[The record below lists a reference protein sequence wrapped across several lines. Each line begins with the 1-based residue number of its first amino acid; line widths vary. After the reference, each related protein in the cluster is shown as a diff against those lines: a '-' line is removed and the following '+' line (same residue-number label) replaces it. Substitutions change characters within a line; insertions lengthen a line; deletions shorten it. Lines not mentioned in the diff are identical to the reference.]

1 MTGLNLLLSKN
12 LQNQQRLVLI
22 SCSIHQFLLKLI
34 NEPMNRYPAK
44 FYHFY
49 RHVQIHVWNT
59 LTALNAWD
67 LGRVHSATKC
77 AKKDARTS
85 KLLIFCMMKVINQ
98 I

>member
-1 MTGLNLLLSKN
+1 
-12 LQNQQRLVLI
+12 
-22 SCSIHQFLLKLI
+22 
-34 NEPMNRYPAK
+34 MNKYPAK

-98 I
+98 IKINLLTILTALDWTHFILKNIIHN